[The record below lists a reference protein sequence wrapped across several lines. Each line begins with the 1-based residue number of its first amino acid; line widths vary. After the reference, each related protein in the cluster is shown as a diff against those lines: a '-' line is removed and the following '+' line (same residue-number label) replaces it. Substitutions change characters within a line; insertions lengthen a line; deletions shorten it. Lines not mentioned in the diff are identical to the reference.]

1 MMDQIK
7 VGRGTITP
15 LPFSTY
21 QEKFR
26 LKSRMRGFKG
36 REKPKSCQVFPSDF
50 LDVFHMREAMA
61 EARKAQARGEVPV
74 GAVLVRRGATLY
86 RAGNRVEDLA
96 SGLAHAELLLI
107 QEASKKEG
115 RYLQDFTLYVTLEP
129 CFMCAAA
136 LVHARIGRVVFGAH
150 DPERGGLGSA
160 AMVPALGRSLHT
172 YPVKGGVLEE
182 ENRDLLQ
189 AFFRDHRY
197 KRKNGG

>member
-1 MMDQIK
+1 MMDKKLQSKK
-7 VGRGTITP
+7 VGSP
-15 LPFSTY
+15 LAFSTY
-21 QEKFR
+21 QERFR

-36 REKPKSCQVFPSDF
+36 RKKPKSCQVFPSDF
-50 LDVFHMREAMA
+50 LDVFHMREAMT

-74 GAVLVRRGATLY
+74 GAVLVHRGATLY
-86 RAGNRVEDLA
+86 GAGNRVEEDA

-129 CFMCAAA
+129 CLMCAAA

-160 AMVPALGRSLHT
+160 AMVPDLGRSLHT

-182 ENRDLLQ
+182 ENRNILQ
-189 AFFRDHRY
+189 AFFRGRRS
-197 KRKNGG
+197 KQKNCG

>member
-1 MMDQIK
+1 MMDKKLQSKK
-7 VGRGTITP
+7 VGSP
-15 LPFSTY
+15 LAFSTY
-21 QEKFR
+21 QERFR

-36 REKPKSCQVFPSDF
+36 RKKPKSCQVFPSDF
-50 LDVFHMREAMA
+50 LDVFHMREAMT

-74 GAVLVRRGATLY
+74 GAVLVHRGATLY
-86 RAGNRVEDLA
+86 GAGNRVEEDA

-129 CFMCAAA
+129 CLMCAAA

-160 AMVPALGRSLHT
+160 AMVPDLGRSLHT

-182 ENRDLLQ
+182 ENRDILQ
-189 AFFRDHRY
+189 AFFRGRRS
-197 KRKNGG
+197 KQKNCG

>member
-1 MMDQIK
+1 MDKIN
-7 VGRGTITP
+7 VCHGTINP
-15 LPFSTY
+15 VPFSTY
-21 QEKFR
+21 QGRFR

-36 REKPKSCQVFPSDF
+36 RKKLKSCQAFPSDF
-50 LDVFHMREAMA
+50 LDLFHMREAMA

-86 RAGNRVEDLA
+86 RAGNRVEEER

-115 RYLQDFTLYVTLEP
+115 RYLHDFTLYVTLEP
-129 CFMCAAA
+129 CLMCAAA

-160 AMVPALGRSLHT
+160 AMVPDLGRSLHT

-182 ENRDLLQ
+182 ENRNILQ
-189 AFFRDHRY
+189 AFFRGRRS
-197 KRKNGG
+197 K

>member
-1 MMDQIK
+1 MMDKIN
-7 VGRGTITP
+7 VGNGTINP
-15 LPFSTY
+15 VPFSTY
-21 QEKFR
+21 QGRFR

-36 REKPKSCQVFPSDF
+36 RKKPKSCQVFPSDF
-50 LDVFHMREAMA
+50 LDVFHMREAMI

-86 RAGNRVEDLA
+86 RAGNRVEEER

-129 CFMCAAA
+129 CLMCAAA

-160 AMVPALGRSLHT
+160 AMVPDLGRSLHT

-182 ENRDLLQ
+182 ENRDILQ
-189 AFFRDHRY
+189 AFFRGRRS
-197 KRKNGG
+197 K

>member
-1 MMDQIK
+1 MDKKLQSKK
-7 VGRGTITP
+7 VGSP
-15 LPFSTY
+15 LAFSTY
-21 QEKFR
+21 QERFR

-36 REKPKSCQVFPSDF
+36 RKKPKSCQVFPSDF
-50 LDVFHMREAMA
+50 LDVFHMREAMT

-74 GAVLVRRGATLY
+74 GAVLVHRGATLY
-86 RAGNRVEDLA
+86 GAGNRVEEDA

-129 CFMCAAA
+129 CLMCAAA

-160 AMVPALGRSLHT
+160 AMVPDLGRSLHT

-182 ENRDLLQ
+182 ENRNILQ
-189 AFFRDHRY
+189 AFFRGRRS
-197 KRKNGG
+197 KQKNCG

>member
-1 MMDQIK
+1 MDKKLQSKK
-7 VGRGTITP
+7 VGS
-15 LPFSTY
+15 LLAFSTY
-21 QEKFR
+21 QERFR

-36 REKPKSCQVFPSDF
+36 RKKPKSCQVFPSDF
-50 LDVFHMREAMA
+50 LDIFHMREAMT

-86 RAGNRVEDLA
+86 RAGNRVEEER

-129 CFMCAAA
+129 CLMCAAA

-160 AMVPALGRSLHT
+160 AMVPDLGRSLHT

-182 ENRDLLQ
+182 ENRDILQ
-189 AFFRDHRY
+189 AFFRGRRS
-197 KRKNGG
+197 K

>member
-1 MMDQIK
+1 MMDKIN
-7 VGRGTITP
+7 VCHGTINP

-26 LKSRMRGFKG
+26 LKSQMRGFKG
-36 REKPKSCQVFPSDF
+36 RKKPKSCQVFPSDF
-50 LDVFHMREAMA
+50 LDIFHMREAMA

-96 SGLAHAELLLI
+96 YGLAHAELLLI

-129 CFMCAAA
+129 CLMCAAA

-160 AMVPALGRSLHT
+160 ATVPDLGRSLHT

-189 AFFRDHRY
+189 AFFRER
-197 KRKNGG
+197 RNQQKNCG

>member
-1 MMDQIK
+1 MDKKLQSKK
-7 VGRGTITP
+7 VGSP
-15 LPFSTY
+15 LAFSTY
-21 QEKFR
+21 QDRFR
-26 LKSRMRGFKG
+26 LKSQMRGFKG
-36 REKPKSCQVFPSDF
+36 RKKPKSCQVFPLDF
-50 LDVFHMREAMA
+50 LDLFHMREAMA

-86 RAGNRVEDLA
+86 RAGNRVEEES

-115 RYLQDFTLYVTLEP
+115 RYLHDFTLYVTLEP
-129 CFMCAAA
+129 CLMCAAA

-160 AMVPALGRSLHT
+160 AMVPDLGRSLHT
-172 YPVKGGVLEE
+172 YSVKGGVLEE

-189 AFFRDHRY
+189 AFFRGRRS
-197 KRKNGG
+197 KQKNCG

>member
-1 MMDQIK
+1 MMDKIN
-7 VGRGTITP
+7 VCHGTINP
-15 LPFSTY
+15 VPFSTY
-21 QEKFR
+21 QGRFR

-36 REKPKSCQVFPSDF
+36 RKKPKSCQVFPSDF
-50 LDVFHMREAMA
+50 LDVFHMREAMI

-74 GAVLVRRGATLY
+74 GAILVRRGSTLY
-86 RAGNRVEDLA
+86 RAGNRVEEEA

-129 CFMCAAA
+129 CLMCAAA

-160 AMVPALGRSLHT
+160 AMVPDLGRSLHT
-172 YPVKGGVLEE
+172 YPVKGGVLED
-182 ENRDLLQ
+182 ENRNILQ
-189 AFFRDHRY
+189 AFFRGRRS
-197 KRKNGG
+197 K

>member
-1 MMDQIK
+1 MMDKIK
-7 VGRGTITP
+7 KENRVVVP
-15 LPFSTY
+15 LDFSTY
-21 QEKFR
+21 QERFR
-26 LKSRMRGFKG
+26 LKSQMRGFKG
-36 REKPKSCQVFPSDF
+36 RKKPKSCQVFPSDF
-50 LDVFHMREAMA
+50 LDLFHMREAMT
-61 EARKAQARGEVPV
+61 EARKAQTRGEVPV

-86 RAGNRVEDLA
+86 RASNRVEKES

-129 CFMCAAA
+129 CLMCAAA

-160 AMVPALGRSLHT
+160 AMVPDLGRSLHT

-182 ENRDLLQ
+182 ENREILQ
-189 AFFRDHRY
+189 AFFKERRNQQ
-197 KRKNGG
+197 KNCG